1 MVGATRHFSH
11 FLSILKLMW
20 IRAQII
26 LCDFPSRIQLIFSG
40 LGRDTKKKFQLLEHE
55 HGQDFKL
62 I

>member
-1 MVGATRHFSH
+1 
-11 FLSILKLMW
+11 MW